1 MGCCPLYGIAVPNTE
16 NRINERTHM
25 MKTFNE
31 LKASAKTQIKGKIGI
46 LFAMFLIMIV
56 ILIGVSIASRF
67 VPVLGFIANQLVN
80 VAFYLGGAWVFL
92 RIAKGEEVSVG
103 NIFYGFEDLW
113 TAIKAQFFMCLFTLL
128 WSLLLI
134 IPGIIKAYAYSMTF
148 YILAENKGMPV
159 LEAITLSRK
168 MMNGHKM
175 DFFLLSLS
183 FIGWFI
189 LVAITF
195 GIAGIWV
202 YPYFYATLTNFY
214 LSVKEDYISKL
225 G

>member
-1 MGCCPLYGIAVPNTE
+1 
-16 NRINERTHM
+16 M

-31 LKASAKTQIKGKIGI
+31 LKASAKIQIKGKIGI
-46 LFAMFLIMIV
+46 LFAMFLIMF
-56 ILIGVSIASRF
+56 GVLIASGF
-67 VPVLGFIANQLVN
+67 VPVLGSIANYLVN
-80 VAFYLGGAWVFL
+80 AAFALGGAWVFL
-92 RIAKGEEVSVG
+92 RIAKGKEVSVG

-113 TAIKAQFFMCLFTLL
+113 AAIKAQFFMGLFILL

-168 MMNGHKM
+168 MMDGHKM
-175 DFFLLSLS
+175 DLFLLFLS

-189 LVAITF
+189 LTAITF

-202 YPYFYATLTNFY
+202 YPYFYATFSNFY
-214 LSVKEDYISKL
+214 LSVKEDYMSKSA
-225 G
+225 

>member
-1 MGCCPLYGIAVPNTE
+1 
-16 NRINERTHM
+16 

-46 LFAMFLIMIV
+46 LFAMFLII
-56 ILIGVSIASRF
+56 IGVSIASSF
-67 VPVLGFIANQLVN
+67 VPVLGSIANLLVN
-80 VAFYLGGAWVFL
+80 AAFALGGAWVFL

-113 TAIKAQFFMCLFTLL
+113 AAIKAQFFTGLFIFL

-134 IPGIIKAYAYSMTF
+134 IPGIIKTYAYSMTF

-168 MMNGHKM
+168 MMDGHKM
-175 DFFLLSLS
+175 DLFLLFLS
-183 FIGWFI
+183 FIGWFL
-189 LVAITF
+189 LVVITF

-202 YPYFYATLTNFY
+202 YPYFNATLTNFY
-214 LSVKEDYISKL
+214 LSVKEDYMSKL
-225 G
+225 A

>member
-1 MGCCPLYGIAVPNTE
+1 
-16 NRINERTHM
+16 M

-31 LKASAKTQIKGKIGI
+31 LKASAKIQIKGKIGI
-46 LFAMFLIMIV
+46 LFAMFFIMIV
-56 ILIGVSIASRF
+56 IMIGVSSASSF
-67 VPVLGFIANQLVN
+67 VPVLGSIANYLVN
-80 VAFYLGGAWVFL
+80 AAFALGGAWVFL

-113 TAIKAQFFMCLFTLL
+113 AAIKAQFFMGLFISL
-128 WSLLLI
+128 WFLLLI
-134 IPGIIKAYAYSMTF
+134 IPGIVKTYAYSMTF
-148 YILAENKGMPV
+148 FILAENKGMPV

-175 DFFLLSLS
+175 DLFLLFLS

-189 LVAITF
+189 LVLITF

-202 YPYFYATLTNFY
+202 YPYFYATITNFY
-214 LSVKEDYISKL
+214 LSVKEDYMSKL
-225 G
+225 A

>member
-1 MGCCPLYGIAVPNTE
+1 
-16 NRINERTHM
+16 

-31 LKASAKTQIKGKIGI
+31 LKSSAKAQISGKIGI
-46 LFAMFLIMIV
+46 LFAMFLIMIGISV
-56 ILIGVSIASRF
+56 VSSF
-67 VPVLGFIANQLVN
+67 VPVLGSIANHLVN
-80 VAFYLGGAWVFL
+80 AAFYLGGAWVFL

-113 TAIKAQFFMCLFTLL
+113 TAIKAQFFMGLFTLL

-168 MMNGHKM
+168 MMDGHKM
-175 DFFLLSLS
+175 DLFLLFLS

-189 LVAITF
+189 LVVITF

>member
-1 MGCCPLYGIAVPNTE
+1 
-16 NRINERTHM
+16 

-31 LKASAKTQIKGKIGI
+31 LKASAKTQISGKIGI
-46 LFAMFLIMIV
+46 LFAMFLAM
-56 ILIGVSIASRF
+56 IGVSIASSF
-67 VPVLGFIANQLVN
+67 VPAVGFIAGLVVN
-80 VAFYLGGAWVFL
+80 AAFALGGTFVFL
-92 RIAKGEEVSVG
+92 KIAKGETVSVG

-113 TAIKAQFFMCLFTLL
+113 TAIKAQFFMNLFIWL

-134 IPGIIKAYAYSMTF
+134 IPGIIKAYAYSMTLF
-148 YILAENKGMPV
+148 ILAENKGMPV

-175 DFFLLSLS
+175 DLFLLCLS
-183 FIGWFI
+183 FIGWII
-189 LVAITF
+189 LVVITF

-202 YPYFYATLTNFY
+202 YPYFYATFSNFY
-214 LSVKEDYISKL
+214 LSVKEDYMSKL

>member
-1 MGCCPLYGIAVPNTE
+1 
-16 NRINERTHM
+16 

-31 LKASAKTQIKGKIGI
+31 LKSSAKTQIKGKIGI
-46 LFAMFLIMIV
+46 LFAMFLII
-56 ILIGVSIASRF
+56 IAVSIASTL
-67 VPVLGFIANQLVN
+67 VPVLGTIANYLVGA
-80 VAFYLGGAWVFL
+80 AFTLGGAWVFL
-92 RIAKGEEVSVG
+92 KIAKGETVSVG

-113 TAIKAQFFMCLFTLL
+113 TAIKAQFLMGLFILL

-148 YILAENKGMPV
+148 FILAENKGMPV

-168 MMNGHKM
+168 MMDGHKM
-175 DFFLLSLS
+175 DLFLLFLS

-189 LVAITF
+189 LVLITF

-202 YPYFYATLTNFY
+202 YPYLYATFSNFY
-214 LSVKEDYISKL
+214 LSVKEDYMSKL

>member
-1 MGCCPLYGIAVPNTE
+1 
-16 NRINERTHM
+16 

-31 LKASAKTQIKGKIGI
+31 LKSLAKTQISGKIGI
-46 LFAMFLIMIV
+46 LFVMFLII
-56 ILIGVSIASRF
+56 IGISVASSF
-67 VPVLGFIANQLVN
+67 VPVLGTIANYLVN
-80 VAFYLGGAWVFL
+80 AAFALGGAWVFL

-113 TAIKAQFFMCLFTLL
+113 TAIKAQFFMGLFISL

-168 MMNGHKM
+168 MMDGHKM
-175 DFFLLSLS
+175 DLFLLFLS

-189 LVAITF
+189 LVVITF

-202 YPYFYATLTNFY
+202 YPYLYATLTNFY

>member
-1 MGCCPLYGIAVPNTE
+1 
-16 NRINERTHM
+16 

-46 LFAMFLIMIV
+46 LFAMFLIMI
-56 ILIGVSIASRF
+56 GVSIASSF
-67 VPVLGFIANQLVN
+67 VPVLGSIANLLVN
-80 VAFYLGGAWVFL
+80 AAFALGGAWVFL

-113 TAIKAQFFMCLFTLL
+113 AAIKAQFFMGLFILL
-128 WSLLLI
+128 WYLLLI
-134 IPGIIKAYAYSMTF
+134 IPGIIKTYAYSMTF

-168 MMNGHKM
+168 MMDGHKM
-175 DFFLLSLS
+175 DLFLLFLS
-183 FIGWFI
+183 FIGWFL
-189 LVAITF
+189 LVVITF

-214 LSVKEDYISKL
+214 LSVKEDYMSKL
-225 G
+225 A

>member
-1 MGCCPLYGIAVPNTE
+1 
-16 NRINERTHM
+16 

-46 LFAMFLIMIV
+46 LFAMFLIV
-56 ILIGVSIASRF
+56 IGISVVSTL
-67 VPVLGFIANQLVN
+67 VPVFGTIAYFVIGS
-80 VAFYLGGAWVFL
+80 AFALGGTFVFL
-92 RIAKGEEVSVG
+92 KIAKGETVSVG

-113 TAIKAQFFMCLFTLL
+113 TAIKAQFFTTLFVWL

-134 IPGIIKAYAYSMTF
+134 IPGIIKAFSYSMTF
-148 YILAENKGMPV
+148 FILAENKGMSV

-168 MMNGHKM
+168 MMDGHKM
-175 DFFLLSLS
+175 DLFLLFLS

-189 LVAITF
+189 LTAITF

-202 YPYFYATLTNFY
+202 YPYFYATFSNFY
-214 LSVKEDYISKL
+214 LSVKEDYMSKL

>member
-1 MGCCPLYGIAVPNTE
+1 
-16 NRINERTHM
+16 M

-31 LKASAKTQIKGKIGI
+31 LKASAKIQIKGKIGI
-46 LFAMFLIMIV
+46 LFAMFFIMIV
-56 ILIGVSIASRF
+56 IMIGVSSASSF
-67 VPVLGFIANQLVN
+67 VPVLGSIANYLVN
-80 VAFYLGGAWVFL
+80 AAFALGGAWVFL

-113 TAIKAQFFMCLFTLL
+113 AAIKAQFFMGLFILL
-128 WSLLLI
+128 WYLLLI
-134 IPGIIKAYAYSMTF
+134 IPGIIKTYAYSMTF

-168 MMNGHKM
+168 MMDGHKM
-175 DFFLLSLS
+175 DLFLLFLS

-189 LVAITF
+189 LTAITF

-202 YPYFYATLTNFY
+202 YPYFYATFSNFY

>member
-1 MGCCPLYGIAVPNTE
+1 
-16 NRINERTHM
+16 

-31 LKASAKTQIKGKIGI
+31 LKASAKAQISGKIGI
-46 LFAMFLIMIV
+46 LFAIFLIMFV
-56 ILIGVSIASRF
+56 IMIGVSIASSF
-67 VPVLGFIANQLVN
+67 VPVLGSIANYLVRA
-80 VAFYLGGAWVFL
+80 AFALGVAWVFL

-113 TAIKAQFFMCLFTLL
+113 TAIKAQFFTGLFIFL

-148 YILAENKGMPV
+148 YILAENKGMSV

-175 DFFLLSLS
+175 DLFLLFLS
-183 FIGWFI
+183 FIGWFL
-189 LVAITF
+189 LVVITF

-202 YPYFYATLTNFY
+202 YPYFNATFSNFY
-214 LSVKEDYISKL
+214 LSVKEDYMSKL

>member
-1 MGCCPLYGIAVPNTE
+1 
-16 NRINERTHM
+16 

-31 LKASAKTQIKGKIGI
+31 LKSSAKAQISGKIGI
-46 LFAMFLIMIV
+46 LFAMFLIMF
-56 ILIGVSIASRF
+56 GVSIASSF
-67 VPVLGFIANQLVN
+67 VPVLGSIANLLVN
-80 VAFYLGGAWVFL
+80 AAFALGGAWVFL

-113 TAIKAQFFMCLFTLL
+113 TAIKAQFFVGLFISL
-128 WSLLLI
+128 WLLLLI
-134 IPGIIKAYAYSMTF
+134 IPGIIKAYSYSMTYF
-148 YILAENKGMPV
+148 ILAENKGMSV

-175 DFFLLSLS
+175 DLFLLCLS

-189 LVAITF
+189 LVVITF

-214 LSVKEDYISKL
+214 LSVKEDYMSKL

>member
-1 MGCCPLYGIAVPNTE
+1 
-16 NRINERTHM
+16 

-46 LFAMFLIMIV
+46 LFAMYLIMF
-56 ILIGVSIASRF
+56 GVLFASGF
-67 VPVLGFIANQLVN
+67 VPVLGSIVNCLVGA
-80 VAFYLGGAWVFL
+80 AFTLGGAWVFL

-103 NIFYGFEDLW
+103 NIFYGFQDLW
-113 TAIKAQFFMCLFTLL
+113 TAIKAQFLMGLFILL

-148 YILAENKGMPV
+148 FILAENKGMPV

-175 DFFLLSLS
+175 DLFLLFLS

-189 LVAITF
+189 LTGITF

-202 YPYFYATLTNFY
+202 YPYFSATLTNFY
-214 LSVKEDYISKL
+214 LSVKEDYMSKL

>member
-1 MGCCPLYGIAVPNTE
+1 
-16 NRINERTHM
+16 

-31 LKASAKTQIKGKIGI
+31 LKSSAKTQIKGKIGI
-46 LFAMFLIMIV
+46 LFAMFLIMFGIF
-56 ILIGVSIASRF
+56 IASNF
-67 VPVLGFIANQLVN
+67 VPVLGTIANYLVGA
-80 VAFYLGGAWVFL
+80 AFALGGSFVFL
-92 RIAKGEEVSVG
+92 KIAKGETVSVG

-113 TAIKAQFFMCLFTLL
+113 TAIKAQFLMGLFISL

-148 YILAENKGMPV
+148 FILAENKGMPV

-168 MMNGHKM
+168 MMDGHKM
-175 DFFLLSLS
+175 DLFLLFLS

-189 LVAITF
+189 LTAITF

-202 YPYFYATLTNFY
+202 YPYFYATFSNFY
-214 LSVKEDYISKL
+214 LSVKEDYMSKL